1 MKIFTL
7 PSRTPQ
13 TLETLLRIWED
24 SVTATHR
31 FLSAE
36 EIKAIKRYVP
46 QALQTV
52 QELVIAEIGPD
63 AIAAFMGVENR
74 RIEMLFVAPEA
85 RGRGIGKA
93 LIRFAVC
100 TFGANE
106 VTVNEQNTQA
116 VGFYEHMG
124 FKPYKRTPLDEQGNA
139 YPLLYLRS

>member
-36 EIKAIKRYVP
+36 AIKDIKRYVP

-52 QELVIAEIGPD
+52 QELVIAETGPD